1 MTMHPADPWR
11 DELEAQA
18 LREIFWQ
25 LDQEEEAPEF
35 ETEEIDEELL
45 EAYLHTLMRD
55 D

>member
-1 MTMHPADPWR
+1 MYPHPADPWR

-18 LREIFWQ
+18 LREIYWQ
-25 LDQEEEAPEF
+25 LEQEEFAPEPDV
-35 ETEEIDEELL
+35 EEIDEELL